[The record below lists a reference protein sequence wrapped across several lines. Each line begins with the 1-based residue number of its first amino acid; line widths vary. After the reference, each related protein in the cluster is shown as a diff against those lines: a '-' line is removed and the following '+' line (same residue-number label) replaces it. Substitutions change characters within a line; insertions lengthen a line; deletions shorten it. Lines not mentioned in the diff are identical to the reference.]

1 MAICA
6 DYRLESESESE
17 RYSLLAVIRIN
28 QVRESPGA
36 LEENNVEKY
45 HCNLTEFIQFTT
57 CLSEKFNQ
65 ECVIL
70 LHTRCYT
77 STLMVCSH
85 L

>member
-1 MAICA
+1 MAIFV

-17 RYSLLAVIRIN
+17 SYSLLAVIPIN
-28 QVRESPGA
+28 QVRESQGA

-45 HCNLTEFIQFTT
+45 HCNLMEIIQFTT

-77 STLMVCSH
+77 LSLMVCSD